1 MNARDKKKIANLRA
15 FIRDLE
21 KNWEPHCNR
30 EVKGCMSC
38 EAKRSIAFLK
48 ENIEMIKYW

>member
-15 FIRDLE
+15 VIRDLDR
-21 KNWEPHCNR
+21 NWNTDCKEI
-30 EVKGCMSC
+30 VKGCMSC

-48 ENIEMIKYW
+48 ENIDMIRYG